1 MALRMRDKR
10 PSVER
15 GKKMKRRP
23 CEARRRCKQCFVDIE
38 SPLTPNMFLCERWEK
53 LKSTAAITLKRGP
66 EEPSGTRKTTML
78 SADCY
83 AENTLLCEISHKSY
97 GGSRINEN
105 HRAFPT
111 FPESNLLVPLE
122 TSEISVFQISS
133 AGFLPGRYL

>member
-53 LKSTAAITLKRGP
+53 LKSTAAITLASGP
-66 EEPSGTRKTTML
+66 EEPVKNAKAKRCSL
-78 SADCY
+78 
-83 AENTLLCEISHKSY
+83 
-97 GGSRINEN
+97 
-105 HRAFPT
+105 
-111 FPESNLLVPLE
+111 
-122 TSEISVFQISS
+122 
-133 AGFLPGRYL
+133 